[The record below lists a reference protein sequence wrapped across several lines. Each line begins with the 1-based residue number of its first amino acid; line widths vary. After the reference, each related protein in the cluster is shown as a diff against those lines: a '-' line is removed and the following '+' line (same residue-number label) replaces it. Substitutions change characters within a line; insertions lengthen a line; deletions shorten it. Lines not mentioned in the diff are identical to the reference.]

1 MKHKFIAAT
10 LFLAL
15 TAPALADERGS
26 RGERIVDRLD
36 TDGDHLVSLSEFK
49 APEDNMLK
57 QADLNGDGK
66 VTLEEMQKHRD
77 ARMQEREARMQDMM
91 KERESRMD
99 EMFKSMDT
107 DGDGA
112 VTVDEARAAAFHR
125 MDKNG
130 DGFLSADE
138 FRRPHRERGHRFP
151 PPPMDD

>member
-1 MKHKFIAAT
+1 
-10 LFLAL
+10 
-15 TAPALADERGS
+15 
-26 RGERIVDRLD
+26 
-36 TDGDHLVSLSEFK
+36 
-49 APEDNMLK
+49 
-57 QADLNGDGK
+57 
-66 VTLEEMQKHRD
+66 
-77 ARMQEREARMQDMM
+77 MM